1 MAVATSGGPG
11 RAVGAVFRLVL
22 GFLTLAFRNLA
33 NLLTSLRLAAAVP
46 LVVFLL
52 EGEYRTAFWVFLLAA
67 VTDVADG
74 LVAKWVNGTTSLGAV
89 LDPVADKLF
98 LGSLFVTLVVIE
110 AAPVWL
116 AVIVVGRD
124 LLIAAGAFF
133 LRLRLRGFR
142 VEPLVIGKICT
153 LVQLVYGGVVLGRL
167 AGIEVPGFWET
178 GLLYAV
184 AVMVVA
190 SALAYLGAALRYRPF
205 AEVR

>member
-1 MAVATSGGPG
+1 M
-11 RAVGAVFRLVL
+11 
-22 GFLTLAFRNLA
+22 TLAFRNLA

-46 LVVFLL
+46 LVIFLL
-52 EGEYRTAFWVFLLAA
+52 EGEFMTAFWVFLLAGI
-67 VTDVADG
+67 TDVADG

-98 LGSLFVTLVVIE
+98 LGSLFITLVVID
-110 AAPVWL
+110 AVPLWL

-124 LLIAAGAFF
+124 LLIAAGAFL

-153 LVQLVYGGVVLGRL
+153 FVQLVYGGVVLGRL
-167 AGIEVPGFWET
+167 AGIVVPAWWET

>member
-1 MAVATSGGPG
+1 M
-11 RAVGAVFRLVL
+11 
-22 GFLTLAFRNLA
+22 AFRNLA
-33 NLLTSLRLAAAVP
+33 NLLTSFRLAASVP

-52 EGEYRTAFWVFLLAA
+52 EGEFGTAFWVFLVAG
-67 VTDVADG
+67 VTDIADG
-74 LVAKWVNGTTSLGAV
+74 LVAKWVNGRTSLGAV

-98 LGSLFVTLVVIE
+98 LGSLFVTLVVID
-110 AAPVWL
+110 AAPLWL
-116 AVIVVGRD
+116 AAIVVGRD
-124 LLIAAGAFF
+124 LLIAAGAFL

-153 LVQLVYGGVVLGRL
+153 FVQLLFGGVVLARL
-167 AGIEVPGFWET
+167 AGVAVPAWWEA

-184 AVMVVA
+184 AAMVVA